1 MIERTERDL
10 DSSPNVSPPTRTAP
24 ASSSAGSS
32 APASGGRKSLS
43 GTRVLVTT
51 APSRVPTSRSIRSAM
66 SMSVPRA
73 TCSRP
78 PAASAP
84 TCPAYLALKRDCGP
98 PLKPR
103 CCPKTPS
110 RKVTRDVN
118 EDARDQA
125 RSQMGTPEL
134 QEGRDAFCPPED
146 ASPLRA
152 DAPSGPVR
160 RTRHAIVQNL
170 KTLASRIWRPP
181 LTAAI
186 GGHFCE

>member
-1 MIERTERDL
+1 VAKKAKQAVVRREYTK
-10 DSSPNVSPPTRTAP
+10 A
-24 ASSSAGSS
+24 
-32 APASGGRKSLS
+32 
-43 GTRVLVTT
+43 
-51 APSRVPTSRSIRSAM
+51 
-66 SMSVPRA
+66 
-73 TCSRP
+73 
-78 PAASAP
+78 
-84 TCPAYLALKRDCGP
+84 
-98 PLKPR
+98 
-103 CCPKTPS
+103 
-110 RKVTRDVN
+110 DVK
-118 EDARDQA
+118 E
-125 RSQMGTPEL
+125 TPEL